1 MRMNA
6 LHLEERTV
14 SGLSMP
20 APEDGYA
27 IMVLLV
33 DDQLIVGEVI
43 RRMVAAQLNMDF
55 HFCSSA
61 QDALA
66 LAQEVKPTVIL
77 QDLVMPGADGLDLVR
92 LYRNTPATAR
102 IPIIV
107 LSAKDEPT
115 TKRAAFQAGAND
127 YLVKLPDEIELVARI
142 QYHSRAYLN
151 QLQRDDAYRK
161 LRESQRQLL
170 EMNFELQRL
179 TNLDGLTGLSNRRYF
194 DRHIE
199 VEWTRA
205 VEKQEPLTLLMVDVD
220 DFKHFNDTSG
230 HLAGDAILKSVA
242 EAILALYRPTLDCA
256 ARFGGDEFAIVLSG
270 LTPAEHKATAE
281 RLRESIEA
289 LQLVHPHGRNRYL
302 TVSVGGASMIP
313 QAGETPYTLIDAA
326 DRALYEAKEAGRNCV
341 AMKARTDGEWR
352 TAL

>member
-1 MRMNA
+1 MA
-6 LHLEERTV
+6 
-14 SGLSMP
+14 

-43 RRMVAAQLNMDF
+43 RRMVATQLNMDF

-61 QDALA
+61 REALA
-66 LAQEVKPTVIL
+66 LAEEVKPTVIL
-77 QDLVMPGADGLDLVR
+77 QDLVMPGFDGLDLVR
-92 LYRNTPATAR
+92 LYRATPATAR

-107 LSAKDEPT
+107 LSAKDEPA
-115 TKRAAFQAGAND
+115 TKRAAFQSGAND
-127 YLVKLPDEIELVARI
+127 YLVKLPDEIELIARI

-179 TNLDGLTGLSNRRYF
+179 TNIDGLTGLSNRRNF

-199 VEWTRA
+199 VEWKRSAETGA
-205 VEKQEPLTLLMVDVD
+205 LLSLLMVDVD

-242 EAILALYRPTLDCA
+242 EVILAHYRPALDCA

-270 LTPAEHKATAE
+270 LTPAEHKALGE
-281 RLRESIEA
+281 RLRQSIEA
-289 LQLVHPHGRNRYL
+289 LQLPHPQGANRYL
-302 TVSVGGASMIP
+302 TVSVGGASMVP
-313 QAGETPYTLIDAA
+313 QPGESPDALIDAA
-326 DRALYEAKEAGRNCV
+326 DRALYQAKEAGRNCV
-341 AMKARTDGEWR
+341 AMNVRSGADWAVVSEI
-352 TAL
+352 